1 MKVNFISLGII
12 LVLSIFLASC
22 NTQQQTSTP
31 NQNETT
37 QQEKVETLK
46 IYTTLYPLEDFA
58 KKIGG
63 EYVEVESVMPP
74 GADAH
79 TFEPTTKQM
88 MSIAEAD
95 AFIYNGLGMEPFAE
109 KMAETLR
116 NEKVKMVEATH
127 DIETIVH
134 NEAHAH
140 EEEQHSDEAHAHEEE
155 QHSDEAHTH
164 EEEQHSESNPHG
176 HDHGNFDPH
185 VWLDPYRS
193 ITLAENIKNT
203 LVELKPDAKEEFEK
217 NYELLKAELQKLD
230 EEFHQLADSKENPEM
245 IVSHAAYG
253 YWEEV
258 YGIHQI
264 PVTGLSPTDEP
275 SQKDLEKIIQMANEK
290 QIKYILFEQ
299 NVTPKVAEIVQNEIN
314 AEPLYLHNLESLTE
328 EDRQNEEDYFSLMRK
343 NLKALDKALK

>member
-1 MKVNFISLGII
+1 MGII

-109 KMAETLR
+109 KMAEALR

-134 NEAHAH
+134 
-140 EEEQHSDEAHAHEEE
+140 DEAHAHEENNILMK
-155 QHSDEAHTH
+155 HMLTKKNNIPMKRMLTKKNNIPKAIHTDMTT
-164 EEEQHSESNPHG
+164 G
-176 HDHGNFDPH
+176 
-185 VWLDPYRS
+185 
-193 ITLAENIKNT
+193 TLT
-203 LVELKPDAKEEFEK
+203 L
-217 NYELLKAELQKLD
+217 
-230 EEFHQLADSKENPEM
+230 M
-245 IVSHAAYG
+245 YG
-253 YWEEV
+253 
-258 YGIHQI
+258 
-264 PVTGLSPTDEP
+264 
-275 SQKDLEKIIQMANEK
+275 
-290 QIKYILFEQ
+290 
-299 NVTPKVAEIVQNEIN
+299 
-314 AEPLYLHNLESLTE
+314 
-328 EDRQNEEDYFSLMRK
+328 
-343 NLKALDKALK
+343 

>member
-109 KMAETLR
+109 KMAEALR

-134 NEAHAH
+134 DESHAH
-140 EEEQHSDEAHAHEEE
+140 GETQHSDEAHAHEEE
-155 QHSDEAHTH
+155 QHSDEAQLTKKNNIPKAIHTDMTT
-164 EEEQHSESNPHG
+164 G
-176 HDHGNFDPH
+176 
-185 VWLDPYRS
+185 
-193 ITLAENIKNT
+193 TLT
-203 LVELKPDAKEEFEK
+203 L
-217 NYELLKAELQKLD
+217 
-230 EEFHQLADSKENPEM
+230 M
-245 IVSHAAYG
+245 YG
-253 YWEEV
+253 
-258 YGIHQI
+258 
-264 PVTGLSPTDEP
+264 
-275 SQKDLEKIIQMANEK
+275 
-290 QIKYILFEQ
+290 
-299 NVTPKVAEIVQNEIN
+299 
-314 AEPLYLHNLESLTE
+314 
-328 EDRQNEEDYFSLMRK
+328 
-343 NLKALDKALK
+343 